1 VTITVALDSLA
12 VASGISQAAKAPG
25 REIGV
30 RAEFDTGFHRCGWPI
45 SAKSIDEIQ
54 KVIALL
60 GLRWDGILVYPGH
73 IMGNQKLREHDIAR
87 ENHTLDALFELLNSA
102 SIPYPVV
109 SGGNT
114 PAAFVSHRFHGL
126 TEIRPEPMYSTIV
139 IR

>member
-1 VTITVALDSLA
+1 M
-12 VASGISQAAKAPG
+12 
-25 REIGV
+25 
-30 RAEFDTGFHRCGWPI
+30 PI

-54 KVIALL
+54 KVNALP

-126 TEIRPEPMYSTIV
+126 TEIRPGTYLCIQRS
-139 IR
+139 